1 LAGRIRKGAFVKA
14 FKDSLVNWHGYL
26 AAVVSVALAT
36 WLKVLAQPDIIAANV
51 PILYML
57 SIVVTAFFFGFGPA
71 ILCCLLSAVAFDY
84 FFIPPLYTVGPT
96 RMSDAPILGIFLVV
110 GITISYLE
118 STLRSRTEEAIGEAT
133 ARRGAETALREAN
146 ENLERRVAE
155 RTHELSRS
163 EHRWSTTL
171 ASIGDGVIATDAS
184 GRITFMNVVAESL
197 TGWSLSEAVSRPI
210 ADVFNII
217 DENTR
222 QKASDPVEA
231 VLERGAVAVLD
242 VHSLLV
248 RRDETETP
256 IDDSGAPIRDQDGGV
271 VGVVVVFRDITE
283 RRKAEQIKDDFIG
296 MVSHELR
303 TPLTVVI
310 GSIRTAMTPGMPA
323 EDIQALLADA
333 ASGSDELEMILG
345 NLLELSR
352 FEANRLQ
359 LAHGAMD
366 ISGLIRQVTD
376 RERNQAR
383 SHRFVVDIPPD
394 MPRVPADPFRIDRI
408 LHNLLNNAVKYSP
421 PETEVRVSV
430 RREQDGVVV
439 TVSDQGM
446 GISHEDKAKLFAPF
460 QRLESTRRAIQGV
473 GLGLIVCLR
482 LVEAHGGR
490 IWVDSEPGKGSSFS
504 FTLPLVS
511 PAEHR

>member
-1 LAGRIRKGAFVKA
+1 MAGRTGKGAFVRP
-14 FKDSLVNWHGYL
+14 FRDSLLNWRGYVAAV
-26 AAVVSVALAT
+26 AAVVLAT
-36 WLKVLAQPDIIAANV
+36 WLKRLAEPDIIAANV
-51 PILYML
+51 PILYVL
-57 SIVVTAFFFGFGPA
+57 AIVVTAFFFGFGPA
-71 ILCCLLSAVAFDY
+71 ILCCLLSAVAYDY
-84 FFIPPLYTVGPT
+84 FFIPPLYTIGPT
-96 RMSDAPILGIFLVV
+96 RVADAPILGIFLVV
-110 GITISYLE
+110 GVTISYLE
-118 STLRSRTEEAIGEAT
+118 STRRTRTEEAISEAT
-133 ARRGAETALREAN
+133 ARRHAEEALREAN

-155 RTHELSRS
+155 RTEELSRS
-163 EHRWSTTL
+163 EQRWSATL

-184 GRITFMNVVAESL
+184 GKITFMNAVAESL
-197 TGWSLSEAVSRPI
+197 TGWSLSEAASRPI
-210 ADVFNII
+210 TDVFNIV
-217 DENTR
+217 DETTR
-222 QKASDPVEA
+222 QKANDPVEA
-231 VLERGAVAVLD
+231 VLKRGAVAVLD
-242 VHSLLV
+242 VHSVLV
-248 RRDETETP
+248 RRDGTETP
-256 IDDSGAPIRDQDGGV
+256 IDDSGAPIRDRDGGV

-310 GSIRTAMTPGMPA
+310 GSIRTAMTPGMPV

-352 FEANRLQ
+352 YEANRLQ

-394 MPRVPADPFRIDRI
+394 LPRVPADPVRIDRI
-408 LHNLLNNAVKYSP
+408 LHNLLSNAVKYSP
-421 PETEVRVSV
+421 QGTEVRVSV

-439 TVSDQGM
+439 TVSDQGI
-446 GISHEDKAKLFAPF
+446 GISHEDKTKLFAPF
-460 QRLESTRRAIQGV
+460 QRLESTRRAVQGV

-490 IWVDSEPGKGSSFS
+490 IWVDSQPGKGSAFS
-504 FTLPLVS
+504 FTLPLVR
-511 PAEHR
+511 PAER